1 MVGERNG
8 NAIVVDGLFI
18 DTDFQIGESE
28 DIGTMGGSWDS
39 TPGSETRTVS
49 ETLPEGAIFLI
60 ILYLSMFLNQAIT
73 DEISFLYIKS
83 CSFSIKKIELT
94 W

>member
-28 DIGTMGGSWDS
+28 DIGTMGV
-39 TPGSETRTVS
+39 PGILHPAVK
-49 ETLPEGAIFLI
+49 PEQFLKRSRREQFSSLYFIFLC
-60 ILYLSMFLNQAIT
+60 F
-73 DEISFLYIKS
+73 
-83 CSFSIKKIELT
+83 
-94 W
+94 